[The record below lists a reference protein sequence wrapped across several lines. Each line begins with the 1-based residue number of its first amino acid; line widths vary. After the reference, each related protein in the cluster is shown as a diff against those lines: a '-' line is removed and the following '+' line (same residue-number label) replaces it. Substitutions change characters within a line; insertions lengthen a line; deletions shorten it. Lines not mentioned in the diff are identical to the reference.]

1 MHHPPPL
8 PSDLTKTR
16 KFQPQVDPATTP
28 FVRVEADATV
38 PFIRDSGVYE
48 RVELDLSEV
57 QPIGDDTLPFA
68 LESAP
73 IQRVDPSRES
83 EPYDLIEMRLS
94 LPAVA
99 EPLRSTP
106 MPQRAGIRPGV
117 VITVAVVL
125 ISAFASG
132 VGLAFAL

>member
-8 PSDLTKTR
+8 PSELSKTR
-16 KFQPQVDPATTP
+16 KFRPQVDAKTTP

-73 IQRVDPSRES
+73 ILRVEPS
-83 EPYDLIEMRLS
+83 EPYDLIEMRIS
-94 LPAVA
+94 VPAIA
-99 EPLRSTP
+99 EPLRFAP
-106 MPQRAGIRPGV
+106 LPQRAAIRPAI
-117 VITVAVVL
+117 VIMVAVVL

-132 VGLAFAL
+132 VGLIFAL